1 MIKRDFH
8 GYLLDDAIHEVEMI
22 IGQVRSSGKTEEAEF
37 ITGHGKIQIAVLD
50 LLNDYHINS
59 SIQLGNTGVV
69 VATIE

>member
-22 IGQVRSSGKTEEAEF
+22 IGDIRNSGRTESVEL
-37 ITGHGKIQIAVLD
+37 ITGHGKIQIAVME
-50 LLNDYHINS
+50 LLNDYQISCN
-59 SIQLGNTGVV
+59 IQLGNSGVI